1 MGVLSFRALAVVL
14 ILGGLLLTA
23 IPVSSMALVS
33 GPSRSGDGVSG
44 HLPPSLARGPTSG
57 SLSTVGSIPVSANG
71 NSADCKQ
78 GQQTITVTPA
88 SGDMHSTLLQDYNI
102 LGAEGGGTLKLGAGV
117 FQLNETLTLQTYSNV
132 SIQGAGMG
140 RTVLSLP
147 SSPIGNFTADNGSLV
162 GVYNTSLNGPVGGVT
177 ANFLQLSGPTP
188 IDHFALCDLTIDAQ
202 ANNASED
209 WSGSLIF
216 DNSGGA
222 DHVYSDIAEVGF
234 FGPSTTPNGLHLESS
249 AQDQYPGVNYTID
262 NLVADNNSLPFE
274 NYPGFKGGPNF
285 LNVGTVVNCT
295 LDNVV
300 GTGQVA
306 FEVAPPHGCLVEN
319 WNISGHIT
327 IDPATGG
334 TWGNTLF
341 QNITV
346 NTNGTAA
353 TTALGSSVPDGTGRE
368 HSNFTGMRWNDD
380 HFYGTVVGAAN
391 LVDVENSTFDGEL
404 NSTPSVFEG
413 NTVTWTLL
421 NPNSQRL
428 GLPITVNGNPAG
440 GTSSVLRGTTFAF
453 LNAPKSREL
462 FRLLVPTAFW
472 TGDTFEV
479 KGAGTNYLM
488 SAPGVSL
495 TSSSSLTYLTYV
507 PLGSGALANL
517 SLLGQND
524 SPRFLDLGALVSNLT
539 LISDDL
545 HPLPVAPGSGG
556 LATWIAV
563 SAVTIIG
570 VAVVLGAVFGVI
582 PWDRRRRHRLDTK
595 PTQDRSG
602 RLPKK

>member
-306 FEVAPPHGCLVEN
+306 FEVAPPHGC
-319 WNISGHIT
+319 S
-327 IDPATGG
+327 
-334 TWGNTLF
+334 
-341 QNITV
+341 
-346 NTNGTAA
+346 
-353 TTALGSSVPDGTGRE
+353 GRE
-368 HSNFTGMRWNDD
+368 LEHQWAHHDRPGDRRN
-380 HFYGTVVGAAN
+380 VG
-391 LVDVENSTFDGEL
+391 
-404 NSTPSVFEG
+404 
-413 NTVTWTLL
+413 
-421 NPNSQRL
+421 Q
-428 GLPITVNGNPAG
+428 
-440 GTSSVLRGTTFAF
+440 
-453 LNAPKSREL
+453 
-462 FRLLVPTAFW
+462 
-472 TGDTFEV
+472 
-479 KGAGTNYLM
+479 
-488 SAPGVSL
+488 
-495 TSSSSLTYLTYV
+495 
-507 PLGSGALANL
+507 
-517 SLLGQND
+517 
-524 SPRFLDLGALVSNLT
+524 
-539 LISDDL
+539 
-545 HPLPVAPGSGG
+545 HPLPEHH
-556 LATWIAV
+556 
-563 SAVTIIG
+563 
-570 VAVVLGAVFGVI
+570 
-582 PWDRRRRHRLDTK
+582 REHERHRRHHR
-595 PTQDRSG
+595 PR
-602 RLPKK
+602 